1 MDMAGAAHDHTRG
14 EMDIAE
20 QVSTFELF
28 NSMTKWG
35 SLYIGSLLLFLVLW
49 FCTATGFV
57 GAAVTAVVVI
67 ALGTLLLRDKAEG
80 AAAH

>member
-1 MDMAGAAHDHTRG
+1 MAGAAHDHTRG

-28 NSMTKWG
+28 NNMTKWG
-35 SLYIGSLLLFLVLW
+35 SLYIGSLLMFLTLW
-49 FCTATGFV
+49 FCTGAGFM
-57 GAAVTAVVVI
+57 GAAITAVVMI
-67 ALGTLLLRDKAEG
+67 TLGTLLLRDKGDA

>member
-1 MDMAGAAHDHTRG
+1 MAGAASDHTRG

-28 NSMTKWG
+28 NAMTRWG
-35 SLYIGSLLLFLVLW
+35 SLLVGALVTFLALW
-49 FCTATGFV
+49 FCTGAGFG
-57 GAAVTAVVVI
+57 GAATTALVMI
-67 ALGTLLLRDKAEG
+67 ALGVILLRGKPEA